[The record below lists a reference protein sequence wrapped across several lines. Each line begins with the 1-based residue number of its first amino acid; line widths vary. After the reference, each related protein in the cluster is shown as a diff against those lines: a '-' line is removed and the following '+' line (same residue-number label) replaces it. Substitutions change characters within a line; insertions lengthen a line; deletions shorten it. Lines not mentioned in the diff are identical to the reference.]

1 MSNPYNVVVSGLLAP
16 YAEGFHAELRAL
28 GYRRNASSPQLAL
41 MAHLSRWLEH
51 RGLEPGGFDPG
62 LVEAFLAD
70 RRSEGYTMWL
80 STKGIAPL
88 LAFLRSIGVVPVVVD
103 FGAVTAVD
111 RLIEEFVGYLRSER
125 GLTDGTIYNY
135 VSVAGVFLAAETQ
148 IDEAD
153 LSGLSASDV
162 VGFVLAENEGRS
174 VRSAQS
180 LACGL
185 RAFLRFAFATGKTDT
200 DLAAGV
206 PTIASWRLSTVP
218 RSISQSEV
226 KALLGSC
233 DRRTAFGRRD
243 YAAMLLMVRLGLRAG
258 EIAAL
263 ELVDIDW
270 RAGDLV
276 VRGKCSRVERLP
288 LPVDVGGA
296 IAGWVRRGRPVC
308 GSQRVFTRV
317 RAPHQGLS
325 VGGVGAIVKAAG
337 LRVGIPD
344 VHAHRLRHTA
354 ATRMLAG
361 GADLVEIGQVL
372 RHASVLT
379 TSIYAKVD
387 DDRLRPLA
395 IAWPTGARS

>member
-1 MSNPYNVVVSGLLAP
+1 VSNPYNVVVVGPLAP

-51 RGLEPGGFDPG
+51 RGLEPGGIDVG
-62 LVEAFLAD
+62 LVDAFLAD

-80 STKGIAPL
+80 SSKGIAPL
-88 LAFLRSIGVVPVVVD
+88 LAFLRRIGVVPVVVD
-103 FGAVTAVD
+103 LGPVTAVD
-111 RLIEEFVGYLRSER
+111 RLIEEFVAYLRSER
-125 GLTDGTIYNY
+125 GLVDGTIYNY
-135 VSVAGVFLAAETQ
+135 VHEASMFLVAECQ
-148 IDEAD
+148 IDDAN
-153 LSGLSASDV
+153 LSGFSASDV
-162 VGFVLAENEGRS
+162 VRFVLAENEGRS
-174 VRSAQS
+174 VRSTQR

-206 PTIASWRLSTVP
+206 PTIASRRLSTVP
-218 RSISQSEV
+218 RSISQSGV
-226 KALLGSC
+226 ASLLRSC

-243 YAAMLLMVRLGLRAG
+243 YAAMLLMSRLGLRTG
-258 EIAAL
+258 EVAAL
-263 ELVDIDW
+263 ELADVDW
-270 RAGDLV
+270 RAGDLT
-276 VRGKCSRVERLP
+276 VRGKASRVERLP
-288 LPVDVGGA
+288 LPVDVGEA
-296 IAGWVRRGRPVC
+296 LAGWICRGRPVC
-308 GSQRVFTRV
+308 DSARVFTRV

-325 VGGVGAIVKAAG
+325 VGGVGAIVKSAG
-337 LRVGIPD
+337 LRAGIPD
-344 VHAHRLRHTA
+344 VHAHLLRHTA

-395 IAWPTGARS
+395 LAWPIGARS

>member
-1 MSNPYNVVVSGLLAP
+1 VSNPYNVVVSGPLGP

-41 MAHLSRWLEH
+41 MAHLSRWLER
-51 RGLEPGGFDPG
+51 RGLEPGGLDPG
-62 LVEAFLAD
+62 LVDAFLAD

-80 STKGIAPL
+80 STKGVAPL
-88 LAFLRSIGVVPVVVD
+88 LAFLRRIGVVPVVVD
-103 FGAVTAVD
+103 LGPVTAVD
-111 RLIEEFVGYLRSER
+111 RLIEEFVAYLRSER
-125 GLTDGTIYNY
+125 GLVEGTIYNY

-148 IDEAD
+148 IDDAD
-153 LSGLSASDV
+153 LSGFSASDV
-162 VGFVLAENEGRS
+162 VRFVLDENEGRS
-174 VRSAQS
+174 VRSAQR

-200 DLAAGV
+200 DLTAGV

-226 KALLGSC
+226 RALLRSC

-243 YAAMLLMVRLGLRAG
+243 YAAMLLMIRLGLRSG
-258 EIAAL
+258 EVAAL
-263 ELVDIDW
+263 ELADVDW
-270 RAGDLV
+270 RAGDLI
-276 VRGKCSRVERLP
+276 VRGKGSRVERLP
-288 LPVDVGGA
+288 LPVDVGEA
-296 IAGWVRRGRPVC
+296 VASWVRRGRPVC
-308 GSQRVFTRV
+308 DSRRVFTRV
-317 RAPHQGLS
+317 RAPHRGLS
-325 VGGVGAIVKAAG
+325 VGGVGNIVKAAG
-337 LRVGIPD
+337 LRAGIPH
-344 VHAHRLRHTA
+344 VHAHLLRHTA

-387 DDRLRPLA
+387 DDRLRALA
-395 IAWPTGARS
+395 IQWPTGARS